1 MASVHEELGKLLE
14 IGLNGAG
21 EGGAVE
27 EGVELVAKGGGGPA
41 GAGGWVG
48 AEGA

>member
-27 EGVELVAKGGGGPA
+27 EGVELVADGGGGA
-41 GAGGWVG
+41 AR
-48 AEGA
+48 A